1 MKAEYFLDTRL
12 SHISQKY
19 RWHLIA
25 FLTNSN
31 LIATLSVSLLQ
42 PTTTKVPSPTWVEA
56 ESQKPLLL
64 SGGSDASA
72 KPEQLTATPQ
82 SCRAGNLPSL
92 AGTPIFPL
100 LVPWTV
106 SLQGFLDLDVV
117 RCFVRAADSPADAT
131 GGGGHGGAWE
141 LAGSP
146 PRESRC
152 PLPRVHARHQGT
164 ILP

>member
-82 SCRAGNLPSL
+82 PC
-92 AGTPIFPL
+92 
-100 LVPWTV
+100 
-106 SLQGFLDLDVV
+106 
-117 RCFVRAADSPADAT
+117 RAADSPADAT

-152 PLPRVHARHQGT
+152 PLPRVHAHHQGNSND
-164 ILP
+164 IA